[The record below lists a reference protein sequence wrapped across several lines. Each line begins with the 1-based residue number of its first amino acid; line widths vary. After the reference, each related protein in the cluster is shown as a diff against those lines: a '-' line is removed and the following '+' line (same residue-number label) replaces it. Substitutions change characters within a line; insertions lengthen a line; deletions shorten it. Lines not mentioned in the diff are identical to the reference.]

1 MKHLMTLALAAAT
14 LISVQAADSVFR
26 SDINCVKTQNPL
38 EIKSDNMKTGRLTWL
53 KNKADHQYTVTA
65 TKTSAMTGRPSA
77 TPSPPEKTEISDSPF
92 RDSGRRT
99 KKNAA
104 GF

>member
-38 EIKSDNMKTGRLTWL
+38 EIKSDNMKTGRLT
-53 KNKADHQYTVTA
+53 
-65 TKTSAMTGRPSA
+65 
-77 TPSPPEKTEISDSPF
+77 
-92 RDSGRRT
+92 
-99 KKNAA
+99 
-104 GF
+104 